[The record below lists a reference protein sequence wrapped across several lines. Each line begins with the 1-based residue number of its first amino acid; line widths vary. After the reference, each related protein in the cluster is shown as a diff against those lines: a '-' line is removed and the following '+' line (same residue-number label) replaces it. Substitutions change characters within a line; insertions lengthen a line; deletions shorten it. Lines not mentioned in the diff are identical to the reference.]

1 MRAIYHEN
9 IENLSYIEG
18 EEAHHLANVVRIK
31 KGEEILI
38 LNGKGQRVR
47 AKVSNIEKDRVYIEI
62 FESILMEHPNRIHL
76 AIGLPKKD
84 AFEEV
89 IRNATEIGLSKIYY
103 FKSQFSQQDFVF
115 NDRIKRVLISASI
128 QSNNPYFPA
137 LEKLADLNSL
147 ISIFGQYNKILYF
160 CSHSKI
166 PSKSDLNLNE
176 RDKVLVIIGPEGGF
190 SSPEEDQLI
199 NNSLVNAIHLPSY
212 ILRAQNAVVASTAWI
227 MGKLE

>member
-1 MRAIYHEN
+1 MRAIYQEN
-9 IENLSYIEG
+9 IQNISYIEG

-38 LNGKGQRVR
+38 LNGKGHKAT
-47 AKVSNIEKDRVYIEI
+47 AKVSKIEKDRIYIEI
-62 FESILMEHPNRIHL
+62 FDSILMDHKDRIHL
-76 AIGLPKKD
+76 AIGMPKKD

-89 IRNATEIGLSKIYY
+89 IRNATEIGISKIYY

-115 NDRIKRVLISASI
+115 NERIKRVLVSSLI
-128 QSNNPYFPA
+128 QSNNPYFPDF
-137 LEKLADLNSL
+137 EKLEDLNNL
-147 ISIFGQYNKILYF
+147 ISIFGQYSQVCYF

-166 PSKSDLNLNE
+166 PPKSELNLSE
-176 RDKVLVIIGPEGGF
+176 RDKILLIIGPEGGF

-199 NNSLVNAIHLPSY
+199 NNSLVNTIHLPSY
-212 ILRAQNAVVASTAWI
+212 ILRAQNAVVASAAWV